1 MDEKYLIRYWFY
13 NNEENKYC
21 INIEY
26 FETQESAEDKYDNML
41 VTNDIPHI
49 ELLKDVYKNDKL
61 LYQFLL
67 MVKNS
72 EGETLF
78 K

>member
-26 FETQESAEDKYDNML
+26 FETQESAEDKY
-41 VTNDIPHI
+41 
-49 ELLKDVYKNDKL
+49 
-61 LYQFLL
+61 
-67 MVKNS
+67 
-72 EGETLF
+72 
-78 K
+78 